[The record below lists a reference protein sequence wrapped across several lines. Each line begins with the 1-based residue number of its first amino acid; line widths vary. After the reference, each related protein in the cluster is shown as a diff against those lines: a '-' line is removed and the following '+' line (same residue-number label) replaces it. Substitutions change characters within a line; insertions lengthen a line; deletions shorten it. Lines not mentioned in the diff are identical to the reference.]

1 MKQITQYLLSEDLAV
16 SEAEFVE
23 AVGSFEGYY
32 VLEILQK
39 LPVDWFSAVV
49 TVLFVLVMLL
59 ILIFRNKEWFPVS
72 TPLAILLAILAVFV
86 LYVISA
92 FLEMFS
98 KYPFATSVEK
108 WGQVGDFFGGML
120 NPVLAFASFMAL
132 LYTIKL
138 QSAEMSQTRDEMC
151 LSREEMARSASA
163 AERTALLEEQNLKQ
177 QKENVDSQARLIK
190 YQSISTQL
198 NGKIELAR
206 RIISDPFIVVSHQLT
221 YPKSSLL
228 GLLHAVIKGYSSI
241 NENDSLEKRQQYINF
256 LSHEFVQLGNVT
268 PSLGS
273 RINELVELVYSSEL
287 LLRQLVVIGFIDEV
301 AFYKNELK
309 TAVGIL
315 WLQSRI
321 TEEKLIV
328 ILNSTF
334 GSSSLN
340 QFFDSVK
347 DAYVQ

>member
-1 MKQITQYLLSEDLAV
+1 M
-16 SEAEFVE
+16 
-23 AVGSFEGYY
+23 
-32 VLEILQK
+32 LEILQK
-39 LPVDWFSAVV
+39 LPVDWFSVVV
-49 TVLFVLVMLL
+49 TVLFIFALLL
-59 ILIFRNKEWFPVS
+59 ILIFRNKKWFPVS
-72 TPLAILLAILAVFV
+72 TPLAISLAVLAIFV

-92 FLEMFS
+92 FLEKFS
-98 KYPFATSVEK
+98 KYKFADTVSE
-108 WGQVGDFFGGML
+108 WGAVGDYFGGML

-138 QSAEMSQTRDEMC
+138 QSTEMSLSRQEMY

-198 NGKIELAR
+198 NGKIEIAR
-206 RIISDPFIVVSHQLT
+206 RVISDPFIVVSHQLT
-221 YPKSSLL
+221 YPKSSLW
-228 GLLHAVIKGYSSI
+228 GLLNTVIKGYPSI
-241 NENDSLEKRQQYINF
+241 NEDDSLERRQQYVNF
-256 LSHEFVQLGNVT
+256 LSHEFIQLGNVT
-268 PSLGS
+268 PSLVS

-287 LLRQLVVIGFIDEV
+287 LLRQLAAIGFVEDV
-301 AFYKNELK
+301 SFYKNELK

>member
-1 MKQITQYLLSEDLAV
+1 
-16 SEAEFVE
+16 
-23 AVGSFEGYY
+23 

-39 LPVDWFSAVV
+39 LPVDWFSLVV
-49 TVLFVLVMLL
+49 TVLFVLALLL
-59 ILIFRNKEWFPVS
+59 ILVFRNNEWFKVS
-72 TPLAILLAILAVFV
+72 TPFAISIAVLAIFV

-92 FLEMFS
+92 FLEKFS
-98 KYPFATSVEK
+98 KYKFADTVSE
-108 WGQVGDFFGGML
+108 WGAVGDYFGGML

-138 QSAEMSQTRDEMC
+138 QSTEMSQT
-151 LSREEMARSASA
+151 REEMARSASA

-198 NGKIELAR
+198 NGKIEIAR
-206 RIISDPFIVVSHQLT
+206 RVISDPFIVVSHQLT
-221 YPKSSLL
+221 YPKSSLW
-228 GLLHAVIKGYSSI
+228 GLLNAVIKGYSSI
-241 NENDSLEKRQQYINF
+241 NEDDSLERRQQYVNF
-256 LSHEFVQLGNVT
+256 ISHEFIQLGNVT

-287 LLRQLVVIGFIDEV
+287 LLRQLAAIGFVEDV
-301 AFYKNELK
+301 SFYKNELK
-309 TAVGIL
+309 TAVGML

-321 TEEKLIV
+321 TEEKLTI
-328 ILNSTF
+328 ILSSDF

-340 QFFDSVK
+340 QFFDSIK
-347 DAYVQ
+347 DAYV